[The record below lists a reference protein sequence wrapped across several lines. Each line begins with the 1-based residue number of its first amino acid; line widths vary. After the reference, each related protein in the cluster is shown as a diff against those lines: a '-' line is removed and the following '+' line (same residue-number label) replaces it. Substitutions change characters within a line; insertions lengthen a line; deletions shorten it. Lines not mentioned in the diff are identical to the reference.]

1 MLYFEYVAAISLC
14 IYIPQI
20 LFYINQS
27 NSPILFCLKGNSCSF
42 FKKIFQL
49 YDRLF
54 FGRKMIDFKYCKQ
67 CNKISIKGTK
77 CNYCSSSL
85 ELKEPD
91 FFVGKSFGKYKIE
104 GVLGYGGMGIVYLAR
119 HSILNRLSALKMII
133 PSLEQ
138 ESTFLERFL
147 REAQLLATLKHPN
160 IVGIY
165 DFDVSDYGSA
175 YYAMEFVEGISL
187 RTLLL
192 HHSKI
197 FNVDDFSTIL
207 KEIASALDYA
217 HSKNVIH
224 RDLKPENI
232 LLTISENRVSPKILD
247 FGIAKVLS
255 EDSSKTLT
263 GEGNIIGTINYIAP
277 EQLLSK
283 GVSPKTD
290 QYAFALI
297 VAEIISKKSLREGKT
312 LGEIVAKDINFPV
325 GGASLPENT
334 PENIVNAIQKA
345 TSVHPEER
353 FESVSQFIEELKLKE
368 PSNLDTMKNIILKET
383 SGYSPTISTPSGS
396 EVISQLSR
404 ESKKTKEAEKSKK
417 VKNNNFKKVFVPATV
432 VLIFAL
438 LLLSIFFLS
447 KKKKENWE
455 NQSNPFEKTGE
466 WEAPADSIEILSS
479 NVEKDILIRGS
490 SSLYL
495 MKLDSKVPT
504 PIQLKTGEELICTSS
519 INNPILFDG
528 KRIYE
533 KSLDSGNEIPIF
545 DLKGMVIEKVIISK
559 SNRTLA
565 LIKKDEVSLYSLIN
579 HPEKPMTT
587 IKDDG
592 IEKGRYFLSDK
603 YFSAVKGSDVVS
615 FEFETGKKVYQKQFS
630 ERING
635 IMTNDALNILSI
647 WGWFDRIVL
656 YDFLKQE
663 TKEIA
668 ISGETMDLL
677 VLSEVKLF
685 ASAGNYGLKIFD
697 LDDGKLLYQS
707 KENVPFDSISFSPDG
722 ILSLS
727 KQNSSIIRYSL
738 KTSSPSKIVKVCK
751 SEIWCLAEDK
761 KNNLVFAGSSDG
773 KIYSIDKNGD
783 VKSKELHTL
792 GVTSMV
798 TTENNLITSSDDKT
812 IALFSLPSLDLQ
824 FRSTAHDFLIN
835 YLQISKREDKLWS
848 SSSDG
853 KLKSWGLPNLK
864 EEITISTGDLLNK
877 KLSLHGFW
885 VDENENRFLIGS
897 WNSTLIYLKK
907 EGDKFSSKI
916 FEIPSQAGISFAYI
930 PSLEVVMILGSYDI
944 FSLYAFDLK
953 NEELFLLPQIT
964 TNPLSFSISKGPENN
979 VCYFATGGE
988 VIRIEIKR
996 GDEDKILYSYK
1007 TLLLPHP
1014 SIPSSVLNS
1023 NDGKTIIL
1031 GTSTGDV
1038 IFLNDDSFNSSKE
1051 IKGENLRRIYSSKPS

>member
-1 MLYFEYVAAISLC
+1 
-14 IYIPQI
+14 
-20 LFYINQS
+20 
-27 NSPILFCLKGNSCSF
+27 
-42 FKKIFQL
+42 
-49 YDRLF
+49 
-54 FGRKMIDFKYCKQ
+54 MIDFKYCPK
-67 CNKISIKGTK
+67 CNKILIKGTK
-77 CNYCSSSL
+77 CNLCSSTL

-165 DFDVSDYGSA
+165 DFDISDYGSA

-187 RTLLL
+187 RDLLL
-192 HHSKI
+192 RHSKI
-197 FNVDDFSTIL
+197 FNVDDFSTIF

-283 GVSPKTD
+283 QVSPRTD

-325 GGASLPENT
+325 GRTSLPEDT
-334 PENIVNAIQKA
+334 PENIISAIQKA
-345 TSVHPEER
+345 TATQPEDR
-353 FESVSQFIEELKLKE
+353 FESVSKFVEELKLKE
-368 PSNLDTMKNIILKET
+368 PLNLDTMKNIILRET

-404 ESKKTKEAEKSKK
+404 ESKKTKETVKSEKLKK
-417 VKNNNFKKVFVPATV
+417 SNFKKFFVPAAV
-432 VLIFAL
+432 VLILGL
-438 LLLSIFFLS
+438 LLTSIFFLS
-447 KKKKENWE
+447 KKKKEIQE
-455 NQSNPFEKTGE
+455 NQSTPFEKTGE

-479 NVEKDILIRGS
+479 NDEKAMLIRGS
-490 SSLYL
+490 SSLYM
-495 MKLDSKVPT
+495 MKVDSKIPT
-504 PIQLKTGEELICTSS
+504 PIQLKSGEELIGASS

-545 DLKGMVIEKVIISK
+545 DSKGMAVEKAIISK

-565 LIKKDEVSLYSLIN
+565 LIRKDEIFFYSLIN
-579 HPEKPMTT
+579 KSEKPITT
-587 IKDDG
+587 IKEEG
-592 IEKGRYFLSDK
+592 IEKAFYYLSDK
-603 YFSAVKGSDVVS
+603 YFSATKGLEVVS
-615 FEFETGKKVYQKQFS
+615 YEVETGKQVYQKQFS
-630 ERING
+630 ERVNG
-635 IMTNDALNILSI
+635 IMTDDSLNILSI
-647 WGWFDRIVL
+647 CGWFDRILL

-668 ISGETMDLL
+668 ISGETKNVLIFSEAKLL
-677 VLSEVKLF
+677 
-685 ASAGNYGLKIFD
+685 ASVGNYGLKIFD
-697 LDDGKLLYQS
+697 LDDRSLLYQS
-707 KENVPFDSISFSPDG
+707 KENIPFDSISFSPDG

-727 KQNSSIIRYSL
+727 KKNSSIVRYSL
-738 KTSSPSKIVKVCK
+738 KTLSPSKVVQVCD
-751 SEIWCLAEDK
+751 SDIWCLAEDK
-761 KNNLVFAGSSDG
+761 KNNLVFAGGSDG
-773 KIYSIDKNGD
+773 KIYSIDEKGE

-798 TTENNLITSSDDKT
+798 ATENNLITSSDDKT
-812 IALFSLPSLDLQ
+812 IALFSLPSLELQ

-853 KLKSWGLPNLK
+853 KLKLWGLPNLK
-864 EEITISTGDLLNK
+864 EEMTISASDLLNK

-897 WNSTLIYLKK
+897 WNNTLIYLKK
-907 EGDKFSSKI
+907 EGNRFNTKI
-916 FEIPSQAGISFAYI
+916 FEIPSQAGMSFAYL
-930 PSLEVVMILGSYDI
+930 PSREAAVIMGSYNI
-944 FSLYAFDLK
+944 FSLYLFDLK
-953 NEELFLLPQIT
+953 NEELFLLSQIT
-964 TNPLSFSISKGPENN
+964 INPLSFSISKSPENN

-988 VIRIEIKR
+988 VTKIEIKR
-996 GDEDKILYSYK
+996 ENEGKLSYSYK
-1007 TLLLPHP
+1007 TLLFPHP

-1023 NDGKTIIL
+1023 KDGKTIIL
-1031 GTSTGDV
+1031 GTSMGEV
-1038 IFLNDDSFNSSKE
+1038 IFLNNDSFNSSKE
-1051 IKGENLRRIYSSKPS
+1051 IKGENLKRIYPSKPS